1 MTEII
6 KSSSHQLINQLVF
19 CFFYQLQMSVSVP
32 FSGSGPTFL
41 VTSVAPWRSSLAE
54 DMLNRL
60 LASSK
65 GRERTF
71 LLTTLNVNSLIKCLT
86 AATITQRQS
95 LPFLL
100 DTLDRGLIAYVRLT
114 GMTRRGGQQL
124 KPRQEML
131 LSWSDWDGKRFAG
144 REGEGEGGEEYSRS
158 SSVSGF
164 ITVSV
169 SQSLH
174 YSFVL
179 EPPSPPLLTPLL
191 QMLQCLAV
199 SWCLILP
206 SRVTLFT
213 GRRKKSFW
221 QTLGGRFLQ
230 VWTCG
235 KTLDVT

>member
-1 MTEII
+1 
-6 KSSSHQLINQLVF
+6 
-19 CFFYQLQMSVSVP
+19 
-32 FSGSGPTFL
+32 
-41 VTSVAPWRSSLAE
+41 
-54 DMLNRL
+54 MLNRL

-158 SSVSGF
+158 SSVSSF

-179 EPPSPPLLTPLL
+179 EPPSPPHSPPANAPVLGSVLMSNPTKQSHIIHWKKKKKTSGKHWEGDFYKSGLVERHWMFGGTVNRDTDDWRLTTEAEIRVQFGSLFPRRSSLDKYETE
-191 QMLQCLAV
+191 V
-199 SWCLILP
+199 SSSPWLRDVIICDC
-206 SRVTLFT
+206 
-213 GRRKKSFW
+213 SF
-221 QTLGGRFLQ
+221 
-230 VWTCG
+230 
-235 KTLDVT
+235 